1 MVVDAGADAVVVSN
15 HGGRQL
21 DRAVTPIEQL
31 PAMVDAIGGRAEV
44 YVDGGVLNGADV
56 IAAVGLGARA
66 CLVGRAYLYG
76 LMAGG
81 QDGVARA
88 LDILRADMR
97 RTLALLGVAS
107 VDRLG
112 PESVRLRP

>member
-1 MVVDAGADAVVVSN
+1 MS
-15 HGGRQL
+15 
-21 DRAVTPIEQL
+21 T
-31 PAMVDAIGGRAEV
+31 
-44 YVDGGVLNGADV
+44 
-56 IAAVGLGARA
+56 AASSTAPTSSPPSRLGARA

-97 RTLALLGVAS
+97 RTLALLGVRHI
-107 VDRLG
+107 DELG
-112 PESVRLRP
+112 PESVRLRPF